1 MLRGMKTIVARTSG
15 TALDDAM
22 GIVAL
27 FAILFAGLSI
37 PGL

>member
-1 MLRGMKTIVARTSG
+1 MLRGIRILLARTAG

>member
-1 MLRGMKTIVARTSG
+1 MLHGMKSLIDRTAG
-15 TALDDAM
+15 TALDDAL

-27 FAILFAGLSI
+27 FAILLAGLSM

>member
-1 MLRGMKTIVARTSG
+1 MLRGLKSLIDRTAG

-27 FAILFAGLSI
+27 FAILFAGLSL